1 MGVKPK
7 RRFKNRTRL
16 FCTGVALVLCGTVL
30 LLFAAHA
37 FLRRMLN
44 EYPMSNGCELL
55 LNTMNTAMQSVLKE
69 QPVSV
74 DEVDYAPDGSVRAV
88 KSNAVAINKVKV
100 DFLARL
106 QSEIAKNGQ
115 ELSVSVP
122 LGTLLGSEYTLG
134 MGPQVRFKV
143 QFSTT
148 FNAALKSEF
157 LNAGVN
163 NTLHRISLT
172 VSGVIYILIPWSR
185 CEKTVTTDYV
195 LSETVIAGAVPEA
208 YTQVFDE
215 SGEVIDD
222 IFNYAS
228 ER

>member
-1 MGVKPK
+1 MGLKFK
-7 RRFKNRTRL
+7 RRFKNQTRL
-16 FCTGVALVLCGTVL
+16 LVTGVALVLCGTVL
-30 LLFAAHA
+30 LLFTAHA

-55 LNTMNTAMQSVLKE
+55 LNTMNAAMQNVLSQ
-69 QPVSV
+69 QPLSV
-74 DEVDYAPDGSVRAV
+74 DEVDYAPDGTVRSIQCNAAAVNAV
-88 KSNAVAINKVKV
+88 KVQ
-100 DFLARL
+100 FLNCL
-106 QSEIAKNGQ
+106 QHEIEKNGQ
-115 ELSVSVP
+115 NLTVSVP

-134 MGPQVRFKV
+134 MGPKLHFKV

-148 FNAALKSEF
+148 VHAALKSEF

-163 NTLHRISLT
+163 NTLHRISMA
-172 VSGVIYILIPWSR
+172 VSGEIYILIPWSR
-185 CEKTVTTDYV
+185 CEKTVTTDYL
-195 LSETVIAGAVPEA
+195 LSETVIAGTVPEA

>member
-1 MGVKPK
+1 MGIKPK
-7 RRFKNRTRL
+7 RRFKNRAGL
-16 FCTGVALVLCGTVL
+16 LVSGVALVLCGTVL
-30 LLFAAHA
+30 LLLAAQA

-55 LNTMNTAMQSVLKE
+55 LNTMNTAMQGVLAE
-69 QPVSV
+69 QPMSV
-74 DEVDYAPDGSVRAV
+74 DKVDYAPNGTVRAIQC
-88 KSNAVAINKVKV
+88 NAAAVNNVKV
-100 DFLARL
+100 QFLNRL
-106 QSEIAKNGQ
+106 QSEIAKKGQ
-115 ELSVSVP
+115 NLSVSVP

-134 MGPQVRFKV
+134 LGPKLHFKV

-148 FNAALKSEF
+148 FHAALKSEF

-163 NTLHRISLT
+163 NTLHRISMT
-172 VSGVIYILIPWSR
+172 VSGEIYILIPWSR
-185 CEKTVTTDYV
+185 CEKTVTTDYL
-195 LSETVIAGAVPEA
+195 LSETVIAGTVPEA
-208 YTQVFDE
+208 YTQVYDE

>member
-55 LNTMNTAMQSVLKE
+55 LNTMNTAMQSVLGE

-74 DEVDYAPDGSVRAV
+74 DEVDYASDGSVRAV
-88 KSNAVAINKVKV
+88 KSNAAAINKVKV

-134 MGPQVRFKV
+134 MGPQLRFKV

-172 VSGVIYILIPWSR
+172 VSGEIYILIPWSR

-222 IFNYAS
+222 IFNYVS

>member
-55 LNTMNTAMQSVLKE
+55 LNTMNTAMQSVLSE

-88 KSNAVAINKVKV
+88 KSNAAAINKVKV

-122 LGTLLGSEYTLG
+122 LGTLL
-134 MGPQVRFKV
+134 
-143 QFSTT
+143 
-148 FNAALKSEF
+148 
-157 LNAGVN
+157 
-163 NTLHRISLT
+163 
-172 VSGVIYILIPWSR
+172 
-185 CEKTVTTDYV
+185 EKTVTTDYV